1 MPFTWS
7 DMEFLE
13 GAAGY
18 FMLVNLAS
26 VLLFISKLGLSFFFF
41 LVCTFFSVLASG
53 LHLLHRHHLDV
64 FFLMCL

>member
-7 DMEFLE
+7 DVEFLE

-26 VLLFISKLGLSFFFF
+26 LLLFISKLGLSFFFF

-53 LHLLHRHHLDV
+53 YTCFIDII
-64 FFLMCL
+64 

>member
-26 VLLFISKLGLSFFFF
+26 LLLFISKLGLSFFFF
-41 LVCTFFSVLASG
+41 FFGVYFLFGFGIRITPAS
-53 LHLLHRHHLDV
+53 
-64 FFLMCL
+64 

>member
-41 LVCTFFSVLASG
+41 FGVYFLFGFGIRVAPAS
-53 LHLLHRHHLDV
+53 
-64 FFLMCL
+64 